1 MYSDKLFMLAER
13 IEALEETGELP
24 EALEIRLDALL
35 EAADDELGK
44 QEELLGY
51 EQYLQYPDED
61 ME

>member
-1 MYSDKLFMLAER
+1 MLAER